1 MPEIIWF
8 NGRIMPM
15 SEARVSVEDRGFQ
28 FADGV
33 YEAMRL
39 YHGRPF
45 ALAAHLE
52 RLERS
57 AAGIKLAVPMARDA
71 LAEQIRW
78 LVDQSGVRE
87 GVLYLQLTR
96 GACPRN
102 HVWPKRG
109 TCRPTLLFYA
119 RPLPPI
125 VAPDQSNGYALW
137 SVRDERWRK
146 CWIKAICLTASALA
160 RNEADEHGADEAVF
174 VDENGIV
181 AEGAS
186 SNLFAVIDDV
196 LVTHPVGP
204 RVLPGVTRAVVLDCA
219 RELGIPANE
228 RPLHIDEAKAASE
241 VFITSTTRQI
251 VPVFKWDDKIVGGGR
266 CGPITM
272 RLHEALEE
280 AIRRDVV
287 S

>member
-1 MPEIIWF
+1 MSEIIWF

-33 YEAMRL
+33 YEAMRI
-39 YHGRPF
+39 YRGKPF
-45 ALAAHLE
+45 ALDVHLQ
-52 RLERS
+52 RLENS
-57 AAGIKLAVPMARDA
+57 AAGIRLGVPLERPTLALEIQKL
-71 LAEQIRW
+71 I
-78 LVDQSGVRE
+78 DQSGVSE

-96 GACPRN
+96 GVSPRH
-102 HVWPKRG
+102 HVFPKPG
-109 TCRPTLLFYA
+109 TIAPTLLFYA

-125 VAPDQSNGYALW
+125 VAPDKSAGYTLW

-160 RNEADEHGADEAVF
+160 RNEAEEHGADEAVF
-174 VDENGIV
+174 VDENAVV

-196 LVTHPVGP
+196 LVTHPIGP
-204 RVLPGVTRAVVLDCA
+204 RVLPGITRAVVLDGA
-219 RELGIPANE
+219 RQLAIRIDE

-241 VFITSTTRQI
+241 LFITSTTRQI
-251 VPVFKWDDKIVGGGR
+251 VPVFKWDDKRVGGGR
-266 CGPITM
+266 CGVVTL

-280 AIRRDVV
+280 AIERD
-287 S
+287 SQP